1 MSVPVPQNVTP
12 SSGPRDCQLHTI
24 TITGNHLSSVT
35 DVWLGRWIVAGPITT
50 VGDGDA
56 KVEIRIDDKE
66 PLGKHDVV
74 VVNADGDG
82 ILRDAFEVV
91 AA

>member
-12 SSGPRDCQLHTI
+12 SSGLRDGRLHTI
-24 TITGNHLSSVT
+24 TITGNHLSGVT
-35 DVWLGRWIVAGPITT
+35 DVRLGRWILAGPITT

-56 KVEIRIDDKE
+56 KIEIRIDDKE

>member
-1 MSVPVPQNVTP
+1 MIKGS
-12 SSGPRDCQLHTI
+12 
-24 TITGNHLSSVT
+24 HLCSIT
-35 DVWLGRWIVAGPITT
+35 DVRLGQWILAGPIMT

-56 KVEIRIDDKE
+56 EIEIRIDDRE

-74 VVNADGDG
+74 VVNADGEG
-82 ILRDAFEVV
+82 ILHDAFEVV